1 MQQRGLDHAGCMR
14 RRTIGNQASLG
25 SRLWAVVSRCNDLFR
40 RTWKYSMEMEHTPLS
55 ASLCWRSWLS

>member
-1 MQQRGLDHAGCMR
+1 MR